1 MVKIK
6 YMLVHIF
13 NVKSKNLT
21 FLIISFQLQIIEK
34 KTLKENK
41 TSGYKYKTIESNQNL
56 HQKHLNIPEIL
67 INIRSRENNYV
78 Q

>member
-1 MVKIK
+1 
-6 YMLVHIF
+6 MLVHIF
-13 NVKSKNLT
+13 NVKSNNLT
-21 FLIISFQLQIIEK
+21 FLIIFFSIVDNWK

-41 TSGYKYKTIESNQNL
+41 TSGYKYKTIEINQNL